1 MKPSI
6 ITKLESL
13 KERYEELEALL
24 GDASVISDQ
33 DKFRAYSKEYSQ
45 LEDVVKCFNRWNQ
58 LNSNLEDAMNQA
70 FLPAIFSVCPAVM
83 PNSNVGAWKC
93 SVKMKANRVDL
104 KKLLRLL
111 AVMAYMGN

>member
-1 MKPSI
+1 MKDSI
-6 ITKLESL
+6 IAKLESL

-58 LNSNLEDAMNQA
+58 LNSNIAEAELMLDDPEMKEMAEMEIEESKAEIEEVEQQLRKIQMMNIT
-70 FLPAIFSVCPAVM
+70 AI
-83 PNSNVGAWKC
+83 
-93 SVKMKANRVDL
+93 
-104 KKLLRLL
+104 
-111 AVMAYMGN
+111 